1 MLEKSRTPVCSG
13 AGRSRAG
20 RGTFNLLSRF
30 VLAVLVLLPVVAS
43 ANVSLH
49 ALFTSNM
56 VLQQGVPV
64 TVWGWAAEG
73 ETVTVRFKGQI
84 VTTVARA
91 GNWSV
96 RLTPLTAD
104 VKGAELAV
112 QGNNRI
118 ELRNVVVGEVWLCG
132 GQSNMERPL
141 PESDTGA
148 AAIAAADNP
157 NLRLFT
163 VARHQAARPATNV
176 VGQWQVSAPATATSF
191 SAVGYFFGRDLQKA
205 LNVPVGLICS
215 AFSGS
220 PAEAWMSRTYLES
233 NADYYRDII
242 IPYQQN
248 YERYLQA
255 KAAYDLEA
263 ARRAAA
269 GLPPA
274 SAPPPQPPF
283 QPGELYNGMIAP
295 LLPLAIRGVTWYQGE
310 ANVSRAWQY
319 RTLFPDLITTWR
331 TAWRQATGNPE
342 LATMPFLAVQLAPF
356 LAVQELPAESALA
369 ELREAQV
376 LATRLPKVGLAIIT
390 DCGDPARIH
399 PRKKEPVGMRLALA
413 ARSIAYNQPVV
424 AAGPRFRSLMLLG
437 SQAVLEFDGV
447 GGGLQWRGA
456 ATAGFAICGEDRRF
470 VWATRVELQTNNTVV
485 VSHPAVPKPLAVR
498 YGWAD
503 YPTGTLWNANGLP
516 ASPFRTDT
524 FPLSTEPA
532 SDLAPI
538 AGLGT
543 ALTFDGEGHVEI
555 GQPPFVSSSADFTI
569 ELWAKN
575 AALNDGLFHGLVGR
589 EAPTGSLGVD
599 GRSPSLWQAPADG
612 ALHYD
617 SVGRTG
623 GHASGYLPGFFQ
635 GVNSW
640 VHIAWVKEGAVYRFY
655 RNGSLVGTRPAPA
668 QCYFDPSGFNIGRA
682 AKSFWKGSVDLVRVW
697 SAARTADQVRDD
709 MYRHLAGNEAGLMGS
724 WAFDEGSGFIVDDGS
739 QRKNWGSLRGNA
751 TFTLDTPPV
760 VFTTRMD
767 TVVSGSLP
775 AVFSDG
781 KSVFFIPTKP
791 PSNGQLLLDFN
802 GNFRYR
808 PAIGLAGRETF
819 EYLVLDSG
827 ARRSSSAAI
836 ATIQVLD
843 SNSAPLAGF
852 GAGMTVD
859 GTGSVELA
867 QSPFASG
874 TTSFTIEV
882 WVKNRFFNDGQFYG
896 IAGYETPGTNASSAM
911 RSPSLWLAPI
921 NGGLHFDI
929 ISARGERYANFVWG
943 FFETNSA
950 WVHVAWVKAGNVSRF
965 YRNGVLFAQRPAPTQ
980 FYLDPAGYSLGRV
993 GKSAWRGSLEQ
1004 VKIWNTARTD
1014 TEVAQDMFRGILG
1027 TEPGLGG
1034 AWSFDEGT
1042 GRIVGD
1048 ASRNRNQ
1055 GVLTGSVAFTGE
1067 VPVVTFATTAG
1078 RAVSGFLPAS
1088 DLNGNSLLY
1097 GVVAPPVN
1105 GTLQLNADGSFL
1117 YQPRAGF
1124 VGGETFTYRV
1134 SDGLDFSNTAAAGIL
1149 VRPAPAA
1156 AVMAKP

>member
-1 MLEKSRTPVCSG
+1 MLARSLAPVSPP
-13 AGRSRAG
+13 AV
-20 RGTFNLLSRF
+20 LSRGWRACANSRF
-30 VLAVLVLLPVVAS
+30 LCVVAALLLLPVVAS

-49 ALFTSNM
+49 ALFTANM

-64 TVWGWAAEG
+64 TVWGWADVG
-73 ETVTVRFKGQI
+73 ETVTVRFKGQ
-84 VTTVARA
+84 TVATVA
-91 GNWSV
+91 QGGNWSV
-96 RLTPLTAD
+96 RLLPLTAD
-104 VKGAELAV
+104 ARPAMLTV
-112 QGNNRI
+112 QGKNRI
-118 ELRNVVVGEVWLCG
+118 DLSNVLVGEVWLCS

-148 AAIAAADNP
+148 AAIAAATNQ

-163 VARHQAARPATNV
+163 VAHNQAASPATNV
-176 VGQWQVSAPATATSF
+176 VGFWQVASPASAAPF

-220 PAEAWMSRTYLES
+220 PAEAWMSRTFLES
-233 NADYYRDII
+233 NADYYRQII
-242 IPYQQN
+242 IPYQEN
-248 YERYLQA
+248 YERYLRA
-255 KAAYDLEA
+255 KAAYDAEVA
-263 ARRAAA
+263 QRAAQ
-269 GLPPA
+269 GLPPITT
-274 SAPPPQPPF
+274 PPVPPF

-295 LLPLAIRGVTWYQGE
+295 LLPLAIRGVAWYQGE

-319 RTLFPDLITTWR
+319 RTLFPDLILTWR

-356 LAVQELPAESALA
+356 LAIQELPAESALA

-376 LATRLPKVGLAIIT
+376 LATRLPKVGLAVIT
-390 DCGDPARIH
+390 DCGDPVRIH

-413 ARSIAYNQPVV
+413 ARSIAYNQSVV
-424 AAGPRFRSLMLLG
+424 AASPMLRSLTLLG
-437 SQAVLEFDGV
+437 PQAVLEFDGV
-447 GGGLQWRGA
+447 GSGLQWRGA

-470 VWATRVELQTNNTVV
+470 VWATRVELQTNNAIV
-485 VSHPAVPKPLAVR
+485 VSHPAVPNPVAVR

-503 YPTGTLWNANGLP
+503 YPTGTLWNSNGLP

-524 FPLSTEPA
+524 FPLTTEPA

-543 ALTFDGEGHVEI
+543 ALTFDGASYVEI
-555 GQPPFVSSSADFTI
+555 GQPPFAADSADFTI
-569 ELWAKN
+569 ELWVKN
-575 AALNDGLFHGLVGR
+575 AVLNDGLFHGLIGR
-589 EAPTGSLGVD
+589 EDPSGVLGVN
-599 GRSPSLWQAPADG
+599 GRSPSLWLAPGDG
-612 ALHYD
+612 SLHYD
-617 SVGRTG
+617 SVSRTG
-623 GHASGYLPGFFQ
+623 GHATGYLPGFFQ

-640 VHIAWVKEGAVYRFY
+640 VHLAWVKEGSTYRFY
-655 RNGSLVGTRPAPA
+655 RNGNLVGTRPAPA

-682 AKSFWKGSVDLVRVW
+682 AKSFWKGSIDLVRVW
-697 SAARTADQVRDD
+697 SAARTPELVRDD
-709 MYRHLAGNEAGLMGS
+709 MYRHLAGNEPALMAS

-760 VFTTRMD
+760 VFTTRVD

-775 AVFSDG
+775 AVFNDG
-781 KSVFFIPTKP
+781 KSVIFILTKP
-791 PSNGQLLLDFN
+791 PSNGQLLLDFQ

-819 EYLVLDSG
+819 EYLVLDSTT
-827 ARRSSSAAI
+827 RRSASVAI
-836 ATIQVLD
+836 AAIQVLD

-852 GAGMTVD
+852 GAGVTVD
-859 GTGSVELA
+859 GAGSIELA

-874 TTSFTIEV
+874 TTNFTIEV

-896 IAGYETPGTNASSAM
+896 IAGFETPGTNATSGM
-911 RSPSLWLAPI
+911 RSPSLWLAPM

-929 ISARGERYANFVWG
+929 VSTRGERYANFVWG

-980 FYLDPAGYSLGRV
+980 FYLDPAGFSIGRV

-1014 TEVAQDMFRGILG
+1014 TEVAQDRFRGIQG

-1034 AWSFDEGT
+1034 AWNFDEGT
-1042 GRIVGD
+1042 GRIAAD

-1055 GVLTGSVAFTGE
+1055 GVLTGTVAFTGD
-1067 VPVVTFATTAG
+1067 VPVVTFATSTG
-1078 RAVSGFLPAS
+1078 VPVSGYLPAS
-1088 DLNGNSLLY
+1088 DLNGNSLVY
-1097 GVVAPPVN
+1097 GAVIPPVN

-1117 YQPRAGF
+1117 YQPRSGFAG
-1124 VGGETFTYRV
+1124 VETFTYRV

-1156 AVMAKP
+1156 AGTAKP